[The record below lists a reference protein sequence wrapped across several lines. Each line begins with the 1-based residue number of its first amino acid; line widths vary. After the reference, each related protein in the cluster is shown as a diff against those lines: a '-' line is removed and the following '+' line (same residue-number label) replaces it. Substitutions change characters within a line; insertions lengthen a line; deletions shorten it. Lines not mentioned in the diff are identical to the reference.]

1 MFKIEIVCIKP
12 MHWQIFVFNSKFFS
26 KQTVT
31 SPCFRSQQF
40 LCTYLQIEI
49 VFAKI
54 EVLNIYL
61 VTLVTFH
68 SSHKHKKL
76 QQVQCLLKL
85 LPLCL
90 FRQIFLL
97 SSIPHRGIYFGEE
110 MVKKLPQ
117 DLTEYKC
124 QQFNKNIVTL

>member
-1 MFKIEIVCIKP
+1 MEK
-12 MHWQIFVFNSKFFS
+12 
-26 KQTVT
+26 
-31 SPCFRSQQF
+31 
-40 LCTYLQIEI
+40 
-49 VFAKI
+49 VFAKT

-76 QQVQCLLKL
+76 HQVQCLLKL

-97 SSIPHRGIYFGEE
+97 ISVPPRGIYFGEE
-110 MVKKLPQ
+110 MVKKFSQ

-124 QQFNKNIVTL
+124 QQFRKNIGTL

>member
-1 MFKIEIVCIKP
+1 MFKTEIVCIKSTP
-12 MHWQIFVFNSKFFS
+12 RQVSVFNSKSF
-26 KQTVT
+26 
-31 SPCFRSQQF
+31 SPCFRLQQF
-40 LCTYLQIEI
+40 VCTCLQMEM

-76 QQVQCLLKL
+76 QQVQCILKF

-90 FRQIFLL
+90 FKQIFLL
-97 SSIPHRGIYFGEE
+97 SSIPPRGIYFGEE
-110 MVKKLPQ
+110 MVKKKSPQ
-117 DLTEYKC
+117 DMNEYKC
-124 QQFNKNIVTL
+124 QHFSKNIETF